1 MITHIFQVF
10 FSLFDFSSDVWYG
23 IAMSREYPARPI
35 LGVGAVVVSD
45 GRALLVK
52 RGKEP
57 AKDVWS
63 IPGGMVEIGETI
75 HGAVIREIRE
85 ETGLEIEV
93 GNRLSILERIFRDDF
108 GRVRYH
114 YVLIDYR
121 AVPIGGTLAASSD
134 AAEAAFFNAR
144 QLGQLGL
151 ADITARVVAR
161 ALDGR

>member
-1 MITHIFQVF
+1 
-10 FSLFDFSSDVWYG
+10 
-23 IAMSREYPARPI
+23 MSREYPARPI

-75 HGAVIREIRE
+75 RDAVVREIRE

-93 GNRLSILERIFRDDF
+93 GDRLSILERIFRDDF

-121 AVPIGGTLAASSD
+121 AAPIGGTLAASSD
-134 AAEAAFFNAR
+134 AAEAVFFTAR

-151 ADITARVVAR
+151 ADVTAQVVAR